1 MCPLHKVKNMIRIV
15 EKWNTKSMSN
25 FVEILKIISQIS
37 PNEGLEA
44 ENTREI
50 IQLHSFYEYSK
61 FTERL

>member
-1 MCPLHKVKNMIRIV
+1 MG
-15 EKWNTKSMSN
+15 N

-44 ENTREI
+44 DNTRGI
-50 IQLHSFYEYSK
+50 IQLHFFYEYSK